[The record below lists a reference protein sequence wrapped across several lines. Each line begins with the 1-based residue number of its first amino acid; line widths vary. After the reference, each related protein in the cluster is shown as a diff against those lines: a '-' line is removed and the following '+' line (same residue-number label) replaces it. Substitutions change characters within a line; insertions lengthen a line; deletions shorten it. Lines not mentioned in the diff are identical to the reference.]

1 MQMNEPMTE
10 PSISSMT
17 QANIA
22 DVEAARDTE
31 PSRGMAW
38 FAFLMLTGVF
48 AVSLIY
54 HPSEGNYFTI
64 CGFKN
69 ATGLPCP
76 GCGLTH
82 SFCALGKGHLFAA
95 FAWNLLGPPLFVLFA
110 LVWARAV
117 CVLLG
122 RPRFPRAFD
131 AFVER
136 VSLVRWA
143 VIAFAVFGLARIVYI
158 LIAAPDSIHQT
169 TFSELWSRL
178 FS

>member
-1 MQMNEPMTE
+1 MQASEPKTEEATPLVTPLDDDEVSDRE
-10 PSISSMT
+10 PSK
-17 QANIA
+17 
-22 DVEAARDTE
+22 
-31 PSRGMAW
+31 PLAW
-38 FAFLMLTGVF
+38 LALVVLAGVF
-48 AVSLIY
+48 IVSVIY

-82 SFCALGKGHLFAA
+82 SFCALGKGHLLSA
-95 FAWNLLGPPLFVLFA
+95 FDWNLLGPPLFLLFA

-122 RPRFPRAFD
+122 RSRFPRAFD
-131 AFVER
+131 AFAER
-136 VSLVRWA
+136 VRLVRWA
-143 VIAFAVFGLARIVYI
+143 AIAFAVFGVARIVYV
-158 LIAAPDSIHQT
+158 LVVAPESVHRT
-169 TFSELWSRL
+169 ALTELWSRL